1 MIKIAPSILSAD
13 FANLE
18 RDIRRVS
25 SADWLHVD
33 VMDGCFVPNLTIGV
47 PVVQSIRKCTGMFLD
62 VHLMIDKP
70 VRYVEAFAQA
80 GADLLSVHLEADHP
94 TGIAEALRRME
105 ACKVKQ
111 AVALRPIT
119 APSAVLPYLEGLDM
133 VLVMT
138 VEPGFGGQAFLEHQ
152 LDTIRQVRAL
162 IARYNPSCRLE
173 VDGGINAKT
182 AAAVVA
188 AGADTL
194 VAGSAVYGAAEPAA
208 AIAALRGDWPMQYFP
223 PALEKL
229 VEQFARLPGIGRK
242 TAQRLAF
249 FVLSLPE
256 EDAAAFADA
265 IVGAKAAIH
274 CCPVC
279 QNFSEGDGLC
289 PVCQDPKRDTSVICV
304 VADPKDVVAMERSRE
319 YPGLYHVLHGVISPM
334 NHVGPDDIRVKELVD
349 RVAKGDV
356 REVIM
361 ATNPDTEGEA
371 TAMYL
376 SRLLKPFQ
384 VRVTRLAYGI
394 PVGSHLEYADDA
406 TLMRALEGRREM

>member
-105 ACKVKQ
+105 ACKVKK

-138 VEPGFGGQAFLEHQ
+138 VEPGFGGQAFMTDQLEKV
-152 LDTIRQVRAL
+152 TAIR
-162 IARYNPSCRLE
+162 RYIGAYCPACDLE
-173 VDGGINAKT
+173 VDGGVDPETAKL
-182 AAAVVA
+182 VIA
-188 AGADTL
+188 AGANVL
-194 VAGSAVYGAAEPAA
+194 VAGSAVFGKADPAA
-208 AIAALRGDWPMQYFP
+208 AVDALR
-223 PALEKL
+223 
-229 VEQFARLPGIGRK
+229 
-242 TAQRLAF
+242 
-249 FVLSLPE
+249 S
-256 EDAAAFADA
+256 
-265 IVGAKAAIH
+265 
-274 CCPVC
+274 
-279 QNFSEGDGLC
+279 
-289 PVCQDPKRDTSVICV
+289 
-304 VADPKDVVAMERSRE
+304 
-319 YPGLYHVLHGVISPM
+319 
-334 NHVGPDDIRVKELVD
+334 
-349 RVAKGDV
+349 
-356 REVIM
+356 
-361 ATNPDTEGEA
+361 
-371 TAMYL
+371 
-376 SRLLKPFQ
+376 
-384 VRVTRLAYGI
+384 
-394 PVGSHLEYADDA
+394 
-406 TLMRALEGRREM
+406 